1 MKYFFFFFLRIKSRF
16 NEGKVTSILVENIK
30 GFEIN
35 CSGIIA
41 NYVRVVNCLDQIGD
55 GNFIGEIRLFR

>member
-1 MKYFFFFFLRIKSRF
+1 M
-16 NEGKVTSILVENIK
+16 TSILVENIK

-41 NYVRVVNCLDQIGD
+41 NYVRVVNCLDQVGD
-55 GNFIGEIRLFR
+55 GNFISEIRLFR

>member
-1 MKYFFFFFLRIKSRF
+1 M
-16 NEGKVTSILVENIK
+16 TSILVENIK

-35 CSGIIA
+35 CSGIIE
-41 NYVRVVNCLDQIGD
+41 NYVRVVNCLDQVGD